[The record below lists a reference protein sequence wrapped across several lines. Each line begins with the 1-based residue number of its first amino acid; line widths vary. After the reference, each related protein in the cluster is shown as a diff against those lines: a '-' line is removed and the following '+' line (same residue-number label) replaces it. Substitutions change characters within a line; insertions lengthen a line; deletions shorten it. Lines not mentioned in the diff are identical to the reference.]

1 MSDLPNLLSVYISES
16 YTYGIIQADYYTR
29 RVEDKLTESD
39 ERSIVTDDVVTTVD
53 FDLSKIRSDLLTQ
66 GYYGLVYGTSGARY
80 INDAFNYAY
89 EDGNRFTDKN
99 IGVWYCAF
107 TFSTSSNEVGR
118 IPYIC

>member
-66 GYYGLVYGTSGARY
+66 GYYVYGFA
-80 INDAFNYAY
+80 NM
-89 EDGNRFTDKN
+89 
-99 IGVWYCAF
+99 
-107 TFSTSSNEVGR
+107 
-118 IPYIC
+118 